1 MSKKLRILPV
11 LPLLVVLS
19 ACAGT
24 GNTAGSYKLVSTVTR
39 YHKDAESNEWTEYS
53 REEYRYENSY
63 PVSRTR
69 YESGV
74 EQPNEYSS
82 YYIATGGSA

>member
-1 MSKKLRILPV
+1 MKTRLHRLPV
-11 LPLLVVLS
+11 LSLLAVLS
-19 ACAGT
+19 ACAVT
-24 GNTAGSYKLVSTVTR
+24 GNTADSYKLVSTVTR
-39 YHKDAESNEWTEYS
+39 YRKDAESNEWTEYS

-74 EQPNEYSS
+74 EQPNEYSV
-82 YYIATGGSA
+82 YL